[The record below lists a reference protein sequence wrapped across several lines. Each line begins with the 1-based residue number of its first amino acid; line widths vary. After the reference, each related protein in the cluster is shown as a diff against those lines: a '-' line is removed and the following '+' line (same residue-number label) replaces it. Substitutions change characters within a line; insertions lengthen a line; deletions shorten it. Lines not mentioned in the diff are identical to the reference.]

1 MKKENQH
8 QCLRLGVIER
18 GKLVE
23 ERVFKKGEE
32 ITLGR
37 SSQNTWVIEDEQ
49 FPAKHRLFQWKD
61 GSYTLHLPNPS
72 RAKISSSKGIQE
84 LGTPSSE
91 ISAETPESEAFVL
104 CAEMRGKIQI
114 SKTTLL
120 FQFVPAPAEAKEAPL
135 PVQLRGWRLK
145 SDWIYAS
152 AMLLS
157 LVGHSG
163 ALAYISYHG
172 PTPAELSDSSRFQPK
187 QTETSP
193 LLVVPPPPTEPSLPS
208 IVENKPTPSPT
219 RRPRPTKR
227 PTKSNAKPH
236 PSRNIQDKKT
246 QRENI
251 SKHVSEF
258 VSGNDSSVH
267 QMLAPQQGDPFLR
280 RFDQL
285 KQTTASQDHGR
296 LLGTRG
302 EGVKTDIETNRHN
315 GLPYTVPSGPSAP
328 KNANSGRTAAEIK
341 RPRFTVEPIPSVP
354 IQINE
359 ASLQRFLQR
368 RKKAI
373 AHCYEKN
380 LRHDPDQRGRIE
392 VRLTLKTNGTIHTEI
407 ERNEL
412 SKSTAACIQ
421 KTLSR
426 QRMLPSPKEEVE
438 VVIPFLFEPQR

>member
-1 MKKENQH
+1 MKKNNQH
-8 QCLRLGVIER
+8 PCLRLGVIER

-23 ERVFKKGEE
+23 ERIFKKGED

-37 SSQNTWVIEDEQ
+37 SSQNTWVIEDEA
-49 FPAKHRLFQWKD
+49 FPAKHRLFQWQD
-61 GSYTLHLPNPS
+61 GIYTLRLPSHS
-72 RAKISSSKGIQE
+72 RAKISSSKGIE
-84 LGTPSSE
+84 EFGGASSHE
-91 ISAETPESEAFVL
+91 TSAEAPESEAFVL
-104 CAEMRGKIQI
+104 CAQMRGKIQI
-114 SKTTLL
+114 GKTTLL
-120 FQFVPAPAEAKEAPL
+120 FQFVPAPAEAKEVPL
-135 PVQLRGWRLK
+135 PAQLRGWRLK

-163 ALAYISYHG
+163 AITYISLRG
-172 PTPAELSDSSRFQPK
+172 PSPAELSESSRFQPK
-187 QTETSP
+187 HTDTSP
-193 LLVVPPPPTEPSLPS
+193 LLVIPSAPTKRLPPSTVPDQ
-208 IVENKPTPSPT
+208 T
-219 RRPRPTKR
+219 RPIHRPHRTKR
-227 PTKSNAKPH
+227 PTQNNTKHHPH
-236 PSRNIQDKKT
+236 RKIQDKKE
-246 QRENI
+246 QQNKI

-258 VSGNDSSVH
+258 ISGNDSSVH
-267 QMLAPQQGDPFLR
+267 QMLTPQQGAPFLR

-285 KQTTASQDHGR
+285 KQATASQDHGR

-302 EGVKTDIETNRHN
+302 EGFKTDIETSHHN
-315 GLPYTVPSGPSAP
+315 GLPYTVPSGPSTP
-328 KNANSGRTAAEIK
+328 KNANSGRKAAELK

-380 LRHDPDQRGRIE
+380 LRHDPDQKGRIE
-392 VRLTLKTNGTIHTEI
+392 IRLTLKTNGTIQTEI

-426 QRMLPSPKEEVE
+426 QRMIPSPKEEVE
-438 VVIPFLFEPQR
+438 VVVPFLFEPQR

>member
-72 RAKISSSKGIQE
+72 RAKISSSEGIQE
-84 LGTPSSE
+84 LGTSSIE
-91 ISAETPESEAFVL
+91 NSVGTPESEAFVL
-104 CAEMRGKIQI
+104 CTEMRGKIQI
-114 SKTTLL
+114 GKTTLL
-120 FQFVPAPAEAKEAPL
+120 FQFVPAPVEAKEAPL

-163 ALAYISYHG
+163 AITYISLHG
-172 PTPAELSDSSRFQPK
+172 PSPAELSESSRFQPK
-187 QTETSP
+187 HTEAP
-193 LLVVPPPPTEPSLPS
+193 VLLVVPPAPTKPSIPS
-208 IVENKPTPSPT
+208 IVPNKPTPRPT
-219 RRPRPTKR
+219 NRPRP
-227 PTKSNAKPH
+227 SNTKPH

-246 QRENI
+246 QQDKI

-258 VSGNDSSVH
+258 VSGNNSSVH

-341 RPRFTVEPIPSVP
+341 CPRFTVEPIPSVP

-373 AHCYEKN
+373 VHCYEKD
-380 LRHDPDQRGRIE
+380 LRHDPDQKGRIE
-392 VRLTLKTNGTIHTEI
+392 IRLTLKTNGTIHTEI

-438 VVIPFLFEPQR
+438 VVVPFLFEPQR